1 MGGRHGSDDEGADAM
16 TQQARDQLGRFGIW
30 RGERQVTPGLAASI
44 EDLGFGALWLG
55 SANGDLA
62 AAEEFLAA
70 TTTLTVATGIVNMWQ
85 YEPHQVAA
93 SFQRVEARF
102 PGRFLLGVG
111 AGHPEVTQ
119 QYARPYDT
127 LTRYVDTLLEDGV
140 PPGRLVLAA
149 LGPKVLRLAAERAA
163 GAHPYLVT
171 PDYTAQAR
179 EILGPGPLLAPE
191 QKVVI
196 STDPGQARAIGRTRV
211 EKPYLGLA
219 NYTAN
224 LRRLG
229 WTDADLA
236 GGGSDAL
243 IDALVAHGNAAQV
256 VARLAE
262 HLDAGAD
269 HVSIQLVTE
278 PGADPAGGYRE
289 LAEAIKL
296 R

>member
-1 MGGRHGSDDEGADAM
+1 MS
-16 TQQARDQLGRFGIW
+16 QQARDHLGRFGIW
-30 RGERQVTPGLAASI
+30 RGEGQITPDLAATI

-55 SANGDLA
+55 TANGDLN

-70 TTTLTVATGIVNMWQ
+70 TTTLIVATGIVNMWQ
-85 YEPHQVAA
+85 YEAHDVAV
-93 SFQRVEARF
+93 SYRRVEERF

-119 QYARPYDT
+119 QYAKPYDT
-127 LTRYVDTLLEDGV
+127 LARYVDTLLGDGV
-140 PPGRLVLAA
+140 PAGSLVLAA
-149 LGPKVLRLAAERAA
+149 LGPKVLRLAAERTA

-171 PDYTAQAR
+171 PDYTGQAR
-179 EILGPGPLLAPE
+179 KILGPGPLLAPE
-191 QKVVI
+191 QKVVLD
-196 STDPGQARAIGRTRV
+196 TDPGQARAMGRLRV

-229 WTDADLA
+229 WTDADLS

-243 IDALVAHGNAAQV
+243 IDALVAHGSAAQV
-256 VARLAE
+256 AGRLAK

-269 HVSIQLVTE
+269 HVSIQLLTAS
-278 PGADPAGGYRE
+278 GADPADGYRE
-289 LAEAIKL
+289 LAQAIGL
-296 R
+296 G